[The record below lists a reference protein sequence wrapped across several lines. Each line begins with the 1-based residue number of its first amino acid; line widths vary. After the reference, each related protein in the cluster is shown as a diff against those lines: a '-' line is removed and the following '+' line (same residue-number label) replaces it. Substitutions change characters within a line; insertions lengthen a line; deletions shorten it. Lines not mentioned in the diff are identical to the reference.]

1 MAAKNYSRTGV
12 LLLAALA
19 FCTSLLAGATI
30 AAATPEPEEIMSL
43 ATLQAKLDSAP
54 AGVVEG
60 YFKTVLKGSTIS
72 TLPCEILAITS
83 DDSGASNAQY
93 GLIMFRGTG
102 AQMESFGG
110 IVAGMSGSPIY
121 VEDGGVDKVVGAIS
135 YGDMF
140 TLGGTGLATP
150 IEAMAAI
157 EDFDINTIQSL
168 SAPVAVGGKLVSD
181 VVVTSDER
189 TARAFDAQPNSLVF
203 KPLATLSIGGLAPSS
218 RGYKALAK
226 EATKNGFDVAPL
238 VGPLG
243 LSKDGFS
250 TDFEPGSAVGAM
262 IARGDFWVGGIGTV
276 TYENTSS
283 VVAFGHPMEWDGA
296 TSWGLAN
303 AWIDGVWPSSYWP
316 YKMGRPGAMRGT
328 VTQDRGAGILGRT
341 DLAPAETTITATVT
355 DVDRSATKSGTSWM
369 LRPLVTNP
377 DWSGIVPSAVYSTAL
392 RAVDDYWYAGSVTCT
407 TTVKLRDTVAGKD
420 YTIVRPNIWDDSDV
434 ASMFPM
440 DSYLIVDML
449 AYLAPE
455 GVEVLS
461 VDVDADATSARNSA
475 QIVDVAAPQGLKVG
489 ANPITVSLIKRGVA
503 ATQTVDVTLTIPAGT
518 PTTGEVYVQGGIG
531 GFYFDEMIFAED
543 DGPSLS
549 PLAAGTTDEIVAAI
563 EASPRNDV
571 LSVVF
576 EPMSMGMSPARSV
589 VATKATGTFLTG
601 EVYKPTAEMEVMVD
615 EPIINY
621 NGYNYVS
628 GVIFGPEAD
637 TTVKLYARSIGETT
651 ERYIGTVVAD
661 YDPME
666 GIGFFE
672 SEIGPFTKGTVI
684 TAVYAGDEDYLG
696 ARAATSFKVRAA
708 VGFTASA
715 TSLRAGRTLTLNAS
729 VAPAGTTG
737 TVVFEVYRN
746 KRWQPIA
753 TRTLSGG
760 KASLAYKPA
769 TGTWAHRV
777 RYTGNSVNAA
787 QTSRTIT
794 VKVTP

>member
-1 MAAKNYSRTGV
+1 MAAKHYSRTGV

-19 FCTSLLAGATI
+19 MCTSLLAGATI
-30 AAATPEPEEIMSL
+30 AAAGPQEPTMGL
-43 ATLQAKLDSAP
+43 TDLQTMLDAEP
-54 AGVVEG
+54 DGIVEG

-93 GLIMFRGTG
+93 GLIMFRGAG

-157 EDFDINTIQSL
+157 EDFEINTMQSL

-203 KPLATLSIGGLAPSS
+203 KPLATLSIGGLSPST

-226 EATKNGFDVAPL
+226 EAAKNGFDVAPL

-250 TDFEPGSAVGAM
+250 ADFEPGSAVGAM
-262 IARGDFWVGGIGTV
+262 IVRGDFWVGGIGTV
-276 TYENTSS
+276 TYEDSPT
-283 VVAFGHPMEWDGA
+283 VVAFGHPMDWDGA
-296 TSWGLAN
+296 SNWGLAN

-316 YKMGRPGAMRGT
+316 YKMGRPGALHGT

-341 DLAPAETTITATVT
+341 DLTPAETTISASVT
-355 DVDRSATKSGTSWM
+355 DVDRSATRSGTSWM
-369 LRPLVTNP
+369 LRPLVTSS

-392 RAVDDYWYAGSVTCT
+392 RAVDDYWYSGSVTCT
-407 TTVKLRDTVAGKD
+407 TTVQLRDTVAGKD
-420 YTIVRPNIWDDSDV
+420 YTIVRPNIWDDPTDV

-440 DSYLIVDML
+440 DSYLIVEML
-449 AYLAPE
+449 GYLAPK
-455 GVEVLS
+455 GVEVRS
-461 VDVDADATSARNSA
+461 IDVDADATSARNTA
-475 QIVDVAAPQGLKVG
+475 EIVDVAAPQGLKVG
-489 ANPITVSLIKRGVA
+489 ANPLKVSLIRHGVT

-531 GFYFDEMIFAED
+531 GFFFDEMFYAED

-549 PLAAGTTDEIVAAI
+549 PRVAGTTDAIVAAI
-563 EASPRNDV
+563 DASPRNDV

-576 EPMSMGMSPARSV
+576 EPMSMGTSPVRSV

-601 EVYKPTAEMEVMVD
+601 EVYKPTAEIEVMVD

-628 GVIFGPEAD
+628 GMIFGPEAD
-637 TTVKLYARSIGETT
+637 ATVKLYARSIGETT

-666 GIGFFE
+666 GLSFFE

-696 ARAATSFKVRAA
+696 ARTATSFKVRAA

-737 TVVFEVYRN
+737 SVVFEVYRN

-760 KASLAYKPA
+760 KASLAYKPVR
-769 TGTWAHRV
+769 GTWAHRV
-777 RYTGNSVNAA
+777 RFTGNSVSAP

>member
-1 MAAKNYSRTGV
+1 MAAKHYSRTGV
-12 LLLAALA
+12 LLLVALA
-19 FCTSLLAGATI
+19 MCTSLLAGATM
-30 AAATPEPEEIMSL
+30 AAAGPQEDTMSL
-43 ATLQAKLDSAP
+43 TDLQSKLDAEP
-54 AGVVEG
+54 DGIVDG

-102 AQMESFGG
+102 PQMESFGG

-121 VEDGGVDKVVGAIS
+121 VDDKVVGAIS

-150 IEAMAAI
+150 IDAMVAI

-226 EATKNGFDVAPL
+226 EAAKNGFDVAPL

-276 TYENTSS
+276 TYEDSPT

-296 TSWGLAN
+296 SNWGLAN

-341 DLAPAETTITATVT
+341 DLAPAETTISATVT
-355 DVDRSATKSGTSWM
+355 DVDHSITKSGTSWM

-377 DWSGIVPSAVYSTAL
+377 DWSGIVPSAVYATAL
-392 RAVDDYWYAGSVTCT
+392 RAVDDYWYSGSVTCT
-407 TTVKLRDTVAGKD
+407 TTVQLRDTVAGKD
-420 YTIVRPNIWDDSDV
+420 YTIVRPNIWDDPTDV

-440 DSYLIVDML
+440 DAYMMVDMIG
-449 AYLAPE
+449 YLAPN

-461 VDVDADATSARNSA
+461 VDVDADATSARNA
-475 QIVDVAAPQGLKVG
+475 AEIVDVTAPQGLKVG
-489 ANPITVSLIKRGVA
+489 ANPITVSLIKHGVA

-531 GFYFDEMIFAED
+531 GFFFDEMLFAED
-543 DGPSLS
+543 DGPALS
-549 PLAAGTTDEIVAAI
+549 PLAAGTTDQIVAAI
-563 EASPRNDV
+563 DAAPRNDV
-571 LSVVF
+571 LSVIF

-589 VATKATGTFLTG
+589 VATKATGTYLGG
-601 EVYKPTAEMEVMVD
+601 EVYKPTAEMEIMVD

-621 NGYNYVS
+621 NGYNYVT

-637 TTVKLYARSIGETT
+637 TTVKLYARAIGETT
-651 ERYIGTVVAD
+651 ERYIGTAVAD

-672 SEIGPFTKGTVI
+672 SEVGPFTKGTVI

-746 KRWQPIA
+746 KRWQTIA

-777 RYTGNSVNAA
+777 RFTGNSVNAA